1 MGFEAGD
8 GEDAGADDGAEA
20 EPDKVP
26 PVEALVHVVLAGL
39 AELHQLEGV
48 GGAVEEAVP
57 KAGAG
62 VGECGLV
69 RCEALE
75 RGFWEEVLLAP
86 SPVAS
91 TRRLWVLLL
100 RPHIH
105 AGGSER
111 GWLGC
116 FWFRETGK
124 DLNSDNRQTPLIWV

>member
-1 MGFEAGD
+1 MVVGFEAGN

-20 EPDKVP
+20 EPYEVP
-26 PVEALVHVVLAGL
+26 PGEALVHVVLAGL

-57 KAGAG
+57 EAGAG
-62 VGECGLV
+62 VGESGLV
-69 RCEALE
+69 GCEALE

-91 TRRLWVLLL
+91 TMKLWVLLL

-105 AGGSER
+105 GSGSER
-111 GWLGC
+111 G
-116 FWFRETGK
+116 
-124 DLNSDNRQTPLIWV
+124 